1 MCIKSSTLQAK
12 QDFGNA
18 SPSESRGDDM
28 MELALRSVNTNS
40 VLFCSRDGQ
49 EADTD
54 IKLESEFSIYMPPP
68 PLSTSCYAQH
78 EDPAYSP
85 LAQRCPSDS
94 SACSKAES
102 LIPRPRPS
110 MARPEVE
117 SRLPKA
123 PASPL
128 REFLQLE
135 KAALV
140 VARAEQV
147 SIREVFYQ
155 K

>member
-1 MCIKSSTLQAK
+1 MFIEQSHVV
-12 QDFGNA
+12 
-18 SPSESRGDDM
+18 SRG
-28 MELALRSVNTNS
+28 A
-40 VLFCSRDGQ
+40 FFK
-49 EADTD
+49 
-54 IKLESEFSIYMPPP
+54 IKLTTCFLDILILRICVLITKPRDFRGDVTCV
-68 PLSTSCYAQH
+68 LAQKATRV
-78 EDPAYSP
+78 AYLLPEERLAACP

-140 VARAEQV
+140 VSLAEQV
-147 SIREVFYQ
+147 SISEVFF
-155 K
+155 